1 MLAAYASTK
10 GAINTLVKYLASA
23 LGPLGIR
30 VNAVAPGVIV
40 TDMSNFAKTGADGAS
55 VMGMQSSAGEPDD
68 VASVVEFLASD
79 AHRSG
84 SPATSSQST
93 AAHRRIIQ
101 PLRPLRRRLAAANV
115 ASDVDVIGRIHNFT
129 GPAMVMVIYILA

>member
-40 TDMSNFAKTGADGAS
+40 TDMSNFTKTGADGAS
-55 VMGMQSSAGEPDD
+55 VMGMQSNASASRTTSLRLSNSSLPMR
-68 VASVVEFLASD
+68 VALD
-79 AHRSG
+79 HRRHHRS
-84 SPATSSQST
+84 
-93 AAHRRIIQ
+93 
-101 PLRPLRRRLAAANV
+101 RRRLIVGSFN
-115 ASDVDVIGRIHNFT
+115 R
-129 GPAMVMVIYILA
+129 